1 MLQLSVRN
9 GRPALPAR
17 RWTSAS
23 AADAAR
29 LIPDGAVVAVQ
40 WIHEDLAIALADGHR
55 LQAQPRD
62 LTLVYATARGPM
74 RGGALNRLARTGL
87 VRRVIGGQW
96 HPVSGLQD
104 LADAGLI
111 ESYSLPVAVIRK
123 LFRDIAD
130 GMPGHLSR
138 SGLGT
143 ASDPRH
149 LGGRM
154 NRITTEELVFLVRAG
169 GSEALL
175 YRSFPI
181 DVALVS
187 VAFTEPD
194 STLAMSR
201 EAMLIARAAR
211 ASGGLVIA
219 QQNPIGVLGRLP
231 RSLVVVPDSIVD
243 VVVSMD
249 V

>member
-40 WIHEDLAIALADGHR
+40 WIHEDLAI
-55 LQAQPRD
+55 
-62 LTLVYATARGPM
+62 
-74 RGGALNRLARTGL
+74 ARTGL